1 VEENGKET
9 KMSEEHHEFSAV
21 KTIRIGFA
29 FFIASLFWPIYNSY
43 VPLFLDYFYQKQLP
57 KNFIMTIDNF
67 FALSVIPLFA
77 FLSDRTLSR
86 FGRRKPYIF
95 IGTIVSAVLY
105 AIFPNVRT
113 VLPLFLLV
121 LFTVNFS
128 MASFRGPAVSLMPDL
143 VPAEDRSKGNG
154 IVTLMA
160 GLAGLL
166 VFLTGAFF
174 YAKDPAYPFYYVSA
188 LMILSLIPLIG
199 IKEPS
204 GMAQGEKRKS
214 ILTIVRELKGK
225 NLIKMILPIVLW
237 GMAMTGVE
245 ATLSNY
251 LTKFLDVEPHMV
263 TIPTAAYALAALVF
277 AVPAGYISTRI
288 GKKRGLILGLAGMT
302 LMFSLN
308 GLIGTVI
315 PFNFILLSV
324 CTGLIGVFGAFV
336 AVNAYPLAVEDIDP
350 EEIGSYSGLYYF
362 FTNFHPILGPLLLG
376 AIIDA
381 IGFSIMYFYGAIGH
395 GLAMLVVIFLPL
407 YEVRKHVS

>member
-1 VEENGKET
+1 MTEEQPQ
-9 KMSEEHHEFSAV
+9 FSFI

-43 VPLFLDYFYQKQLP
+43 VPLFLDYFFEKQLP
-57 KNFIMTIDNF
+57 KNFIMTIDNI
-67 FALSVIPLFA
+67 FALTLIPLFA
-77 FLSDRTLSR
+77 FLSDRTLLK

-95 IGTIVSAVLY
+95 GGTLVAAVLY
-105 AIFPNVRT
+105 VIFPNVRT

-121 LFTVNFS
+121 LFMVNIA

-174 YAKDPAYPFYYVSA
+174 YAKNPAYPFYFVSA

-204 GMAQGEKRKS
+204 GIAQKGKS
-214 ILTIVRELKGK
+214 KSMLTMVRELKGK
-225 NLIKMILPIVLW
+225 NLLMMILPIVLW

-251 LTKFLDVEPHMV
+251 LTKYLNVEAHLV
-263 TIPTAAYALAALVF
+263 TIPTAAYALAALIF
-277 AVPAGYISTRI
+277 AVPAGYISARI
-288 GKKRGLILGLAGMT
+288 GKKSGLIMGLAGMT
-302 LMFSLN
+302 LMFALN

-324 CTGLIGVFGAFV
+324 STGLIGIFGAFV

-350 EEIGSYSGLYYF
+350 AEIGSYSGLYYF

-381 IGFSIMYFYGAIGH
+381 IGFGVMYYYGAIGH

-407 YEVRKHVS
+407 YEVRKSKS

>member
-1 VEENGKET
+1 
-9 KMSEEHHEFSAV
+9 MSEQPQEFSVV

-43 VPLFLDYFYQKQLP
+43 VPLFLDVFYEKQLP
-57 KNFIMTIDNF
+57 KNFIMTIDNV
-67 FALSVIPLFA
+67 FALTIIPIFA
-77 FLSDRTLSR
+77 ILSDRTVSK
-86 FGRRKPYIF
+86 FGRRKPFIF

-105 AIFPNVRT
+105 VIFPNVRT
-113 VLPLFLLV
+113 VLPVFLLV
-121 LFTVNFS
+121 LFTVNFA
-128 MASFRGPAVSLMPDL
+128 MASFRAPAVSLMPDL
-143 VPAEDRSKGNG
+143 VLPEDRSKGNG

-174 YAKDPAYPFYYVSA
+174 YAQNPAFPFYFVSA
-188 LMILSLIPLIG
+188 LMVLSLAPLIG
-199 IKEPS
+199 IKEPT
-204 GMAQGEKRKS
+204 GMAEK
-214 ILTIVRELKGK
+214 EKGK
-225 NLIKMILPIVLW
+225 NLLTMVRELRGKNLLKMILPIVLW

-263 TIPTAAYALAALVF
+263 TIPTAAYALAALIF
-277 AVPAGYISTRI
+277 AVPAGYISARL

-302 LMFSLN
+302 LMFALN
-308 GLIGTVI
+308 GLIGTVL

-324 CTGLIGVFGAFV
+324 CTGLIGIFGAFV

-350 EEIGSYSGLYYF
+350 KEIGSYSGLYYF

-407 YEVRKHVS
+407 YEVRKIQT